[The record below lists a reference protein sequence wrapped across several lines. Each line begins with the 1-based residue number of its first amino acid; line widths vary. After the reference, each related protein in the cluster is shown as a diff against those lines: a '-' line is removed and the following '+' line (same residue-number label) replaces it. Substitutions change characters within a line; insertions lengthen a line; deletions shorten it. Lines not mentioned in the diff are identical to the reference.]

1 MAVTIAEFP
10 LALFLLLFITFFP
23 GLNLILFASAYA
35 GLQLLTQ
42 EGIDAIAMSDT
53 LGLADNRCK
62 NLLER
67 YNNPLL
73 TLFHRVKVDTSSAYK
88 LEIIADN
95 LGTQENYCV
104 LSGLPLKKRPDFKDN
119 RSKIVYLYRLQINST
134 VSPFSTS
141 LAFLSLVKLQYLEHQ
156 VSSLLLPKH
165 QWAI

>member
-1 MAVTIAEFP
+1 
-10 LALFLLLFITFFP
+10 
-23 GLNLILFASAYA
+23 
-35 GLQLLTQ
+35 
-42 EGIDAIAMSDT
+42 MSDT

-134 VSPFSTS
+134 VSPF
-141 LAFLSLVKLQYLEHQ
+141 FNLSGIPFIGQTPILGAPSKLSFVAQAPVGNLEALNHSPVQ
-156 VSSLLLPKH
+156 LSKEVMQK
-165 QWAI
+165 